1 MINKVIPFVSV
12 CVTVLLAG
20 CATPTTYH
28 WGEYEEQVYVMYAA
42 PDQGTSAAQLE
53 VLELDIEKARSK
65 NQPLAPGIRAH
76 MGFLYFQVGRHDEA
90 RQAFEAEKVAFPESA
105 QLMDRFISKLG
116 KKHA

>member
-1 MINKVIPFVSV
+1 MKKQSHHF
-12 CVTVLLAG
+12 LLLGLLILLSG

-42 PDQGTSAAQLE
+42 PDQGTVASQLD
-53 VLELDIEKARSK
+53 VLELDIEKARLK

-76 MGFLYFQVGRHDEA
+76 MGFLYFQAGRNDEA
-90 RQAFEAEKVAFPESA
+90 RQAFEAEKAAFPESA
-105 QLMDRFISKLG
+105 QLMDRFIGKLG